1 MTTEGEMKARSASA
15 IYRQAA
21 ELIDSGH
28 MAFSCCAISQ
38 AECGEDERIYDS
50 ECAERRAY
58 TSLFSPD
65 DANDA
70 WGLGWGRKSKI
81 CRVLALLLMSEI
93 AKDEQ

>member
-58 TSLFSPD
+58 DAWAWGGAEKAKSAAFSP
-65 DANDA
+65 
-70 WGLGWGRKSKI
+70 S
-81 CRVLALLLMSEI
+81 C
-93 AKDEQ
+93 